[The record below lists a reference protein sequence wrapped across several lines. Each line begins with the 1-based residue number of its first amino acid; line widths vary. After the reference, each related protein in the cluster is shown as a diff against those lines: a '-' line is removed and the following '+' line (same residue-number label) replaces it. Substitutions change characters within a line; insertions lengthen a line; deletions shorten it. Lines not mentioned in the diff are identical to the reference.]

1 MSPLPHPGT
10 FSFWSQ
16 CRIGSWTLSFD
27 SVWQVGEMDWLM
39 NFILFERK
47 KLCHLRR
54 TQKYS
59 RNISVVFWL
68 FLVQWEDA
76 VFVFIFVFARSE
88 TIFLSHSCIRWLNYK
103 YHSVL
108 CNRAAVL
115 GKDWLVQS
123 CLQEFRLYYP
133 PLMLGKFKRVV
144 FCTINAQL
152 WNWKLKHK
160 WFLKETAKKKNQLIM
175 KFCTT
180 VWVSFLQT
188 LLISAYDLFFF
199 PKAGKKA
206 GLHRAYCK
214 VNFLRLS

>member
-1 MSPLPHPGT
+1 MVGFAFPLSWHESLCSGHCRYFYFLRVSKSEGWWTVIFQIKKSAVLMSPLPHPGT

-144 FCTINAQL
+144 FSTINAQL

-160 WFLKETAKKKNQLIM
+160 WFLKETAKKK
-175 KFCTT
+175 K
-180 VWVSFLQT
+180 
-188 LLISAYDLFFF
+188 IS
-199 PKAGKKA
+199 
-206 GLHRAYCK
+206 
-214 VNFLRLS
+214 S